1 MSAIEQQLK
10 RLQAK
15 QLQLIKNY
23 QSQQRELEKL
33 RAEKERLSAEYTQ
46 VQDEYHQLKLQVQV
60 LRSAAGQLGETD
72 KKEFEKQ
79 LSAYIRDIDRCIHLL
94 S

>member
-15 QLQLIKNY
+15 QLQLVKNY
-23 QSQQRELEKL
+23 QSQQRELDKL
-33 RAEKERLSAEYTQ
+33 RSEHAQLSADYNR
-46 VQDEYHQLKLQVQV
+46 VQDEFHQLKMQVQV
-60 LRSAAGQLGETD
+60 LRSAAGQLGDAD